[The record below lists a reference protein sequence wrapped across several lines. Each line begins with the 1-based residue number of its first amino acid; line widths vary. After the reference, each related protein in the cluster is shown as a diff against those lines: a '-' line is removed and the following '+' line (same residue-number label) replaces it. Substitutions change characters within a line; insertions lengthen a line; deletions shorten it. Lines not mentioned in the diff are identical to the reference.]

1 MTNKQR
7 NLLTSVLFLAFGIF
21 FFIQAQGV
29 KHKIASDVG
38 SGYVPAFIA
47 GCLIVVSVAKLIIT
61 LTRHDPD
68 DNKVQKSDDSPVGG
82 IVTILIMLVYMLAF
96 EPVGFIVS
104 SVVFLFVLMN
114 WFANNENRNLPL
126 FAIVSVLLPVA
137 VAALFVFVIKMPL
150 PKGIIGFLR
159 KEE

>member
-21 FFIQAQGV
+21 MFIQAQGV

-61 LTRHDPD
+61 LTRKDPA
-68 DNKVQKSDDSPVGG
+68 DNVKKKSDSSAKGG
-82 IVTILIMLVYMLAF
+82 VVTILIMLAYMLAF

-104 SVVFLFVLMN
+104 SVVFLFALMN
-114 WFANNENRNLPL
+114 WFANNENRNIPL
-126 FAIVSVLLPVA
+126 FAAVSILLPVA
-137 VAALFVFVIKMPL
+137 VDALFVFVIKMPL
-150 PKGIIGFLR
+150 PKGIIGF
-159 KEE
+159 

>member
-21 FFIQAQGV
+21 MFVQAQGV

-61 LTRHDPD
+61 LTRKDPAD
-68 DNKVQKSDDSPVGG
+68 DVKKKSDSSTIGG
-82 IVTILIMLVYMLAF
+82 IVTILIMLVYMLCF
-96 EPVGFIVS
+96 EPVGFIMS
-104 SVVFLFVLMN
+104 SVVCLFALMN
-114 WFANNENRNLPL
+114 WFANTENRNPVL
-126 FAIVSVLLPVA
+126 FAIISILLPVA
-137 VAALFVFVIKMPL
+137 VDALFVFVIKMPL
-150 PKGIIGFLR
+150 PKGIIGF
-159 KEE
+159 

>member
-21 FFIQAQGV
+21 MFIQSQGV

-68 DNKVQKSDDSPVGG
+68 ADKKQKSDSSNIGG
-82 IVTILIMLVYMLAF
+82 VVTVLIVLAYMLAF
-96 EPVGFIVS
+96 
-104 SVVFLFVLMN
+104 
-114 WFANNENRNLPL
+114 
-126 FAIVSVLLPVA
+126 
-137 VAALFVFVIKMPL
+137 
-150 PKGIIGFLR
+150 
-159 KEE
+159 

>member
-21 FFIQAQGV
+21 MFIQSQGV

-61 LTRHDPD
+61 LVRKSAS
-68 DNKVQKSDDSPVGG
+68 DNKKEGKDSSTKGG
-82 IVTILIMLVYMLAF
+82 VVTILIMLAYMLAF

-104 SVVFLFVLMN
+104 SVVFLFALMN
-114 WFANNENRNLPL
+114 WFANSENRNPIL
-126 FAIVSVLLPVA
+126 FAVISVLLPVA
-137 VAALFVFVIKMPL
+137 VDALFVFVIKMPL
-150 PKGIIGFLR
+150 PKGIIGF
-159 KEE
+159 

>member
-21 FFIQAQGV
+21 MFIQSQGV

-47 GCLIVVSVAKLIIT
+47 GCLIVVSVSKLIIT
-61 LTRHDPD
+61 LTRKDPA
-68 DNKVQKSDDSPVGG
+68 DNVVKKSDSSTKGG
-82 IVTILIMLVYMLAF
+82 IVTILIMLAYMLAF

-104 SVVFLFVLMN
+104 SILFLFALMN
-114 WFANNENRNLPL
+114 WFANNENRNIPL
-126 FAIVSVLLPVA
+126 FGVISVVFPVA
-137 VAALFVFVIKMPL
+137 VSALFTFVIKMPL
-150 PKGIIGFLR
+150 PKGIIGF
-159 KEE
+159 